1 MSRAF
6 GLAWR
11 MSRLRAGED
20 KMAAA
25 TDDWNRIDSSEKR
38 ANRHC
43 FMLWTIFGG
52 VARGGYFLS
61 SLSLF
66 SSIWFLLDSTLS
78 AAAVCCVFFK
88 VLSQESWVE
97 NIFQKSKWGGGGR
110 PTENIFACEE
120 ENVRPENTCKLFQV
134 HVFTKNSNSVKVH
147 FQWAPTSKTKC
158 SFFCI
163 LPLEKK
169 KQQNNQSLL
178 ILSRIWKDSTIHAWK
193 VLLCLFFSSFFFL
206 RLTTAWKRRDVA
218 NSSAAL

>member
-97 NIFQKSKWGGGGR
+97 NIFQKSKWGGGAPHREHFCLWGGKR
-110 PTENIFACEE
+110 ETRKHLQTFPSTRFHKEFQFCESALSVSANIENKMQFFLYFA
-120 ENVRPENTCKLFQV
+120 VR
-134 HVFTKNSNSVKVH
+134 
-147 FQWAPTSKTKC
+147 
-158 SFFCI
+158 
-163 LPLEKK
+163 KK
-169 KQQNNQSLL
+169 KAT
-178 ILSRIWKDSTIHAWK
+178 K
-193 VLLCLFFSSFFFL
+193 
-206 RLTTAWKRRDVA
+206 
-218 NSSAAL
+218 

>member
-97 NIFQKSKWGGGGR
+97 NIFQKSKWGGGGAPQR
-110 PTENIFACEE
+110 TFLP
-120 ENVRPENTCKLFQV
+120 VRRKTWDQKTPANFSKYTFSQRIPILWKCTFSERQHRKQNA
-134 HVFTKNSNSVKVH
+134 VFFV
-147 FQWAPTSKTKC
+147 
-158 SFFCI
+158 FC
-163 LPLEKK
+163 
-169 KQQNNQSLL
+169 
-178 ILSRIWKDSTIHAWK
+178 R
-193 VLLCLFFSSFFFL
+193 
-206 RLTTAWKRRDVA
+206 
-218 NSSAAL
+218 